1 MLADK
6 CIDDFAM
13 SKQSSLDKQAN
24 EQTSEI
30 PFDVS
35 TEISEKSQTW
45 TEQPLKLSEV
55 IKKHGRPESTS
66 KSVEEHEI

>member
-30 PFDVS
+30 LFDVS
-35 TEISEKSQTW
+35 TEISDLDW
-45 TEQPLKLSEV
+45 TA
-55 IKKHGRPESTS
+55 T
-66 KSVEEHEI
+66 